1 MYLLMCLKMQLL
13 NVPRNV
19 HFERPIFNILHSCG
33 VDDMLNT
40 PSLTHKQT
48 QQTHPQWNLARNVI
62 PSNTTVP
69 SGTESFEIAADPP
82 RKMKIPKRLTSL
94 RKVKEL
100 RDLLM
105 SPRLYLN
112 NEVYTTFAT
121 AFESGHMRGTTPAAP
136 QPLEDTLSVA
146 AEAHFRAELWFS
158 LGEYDFKH
166 KVAKAWLQHR
176 KATWQ
181 KCCKFVFDDR
191 TANAKPAWIAR
202 QAAPQ
207 TASANEDDDRKGVVS
222 VKAPV
227 DQKYW

>member
-1 MYLLMCLKMQLL
+1 MQLL

-19 HFERPIFNILHSCG
+19 HFERPTFNILHSYSNHG
-33 VDDMLNT
+33 DLYT
-40 PSLTHKQT
+40 PSLTHTQT

-62 PSNTTVP
+62 PSTTTVP
-69 SGTESFEIAADPP
+69 SVTESLDMAADPP

-94 RKVKEL
+94 RKTKEL

-176 KATWQ
+176 KSTWQ

-191 TANAKPAWIAR
+191 AANAKTAWHAR
-202 QAAPQ
+202 QTAPQ
-207 TASANEDDDRKGVVS
+207 TASPIADDDRQGVVL

-227 DQKYW
+227 DQKHW